1 MTIHDD
7 ENATQPLEELGSG
20 DMDLDQISGETIPLG
35 DDDGGEEVGELPKF
49 NFAKRLKIADHISS
63 NTRQL
68 VILACD
74 RSGSM
79 TGAKIDELNLARFA
93 LLRELADPQNK
104 DGFYLGVIE
113 FDHEARIT
121 LEPQSVLELHL
132 PDALADGGTRFDAA
146 LEMASNMVRDFN
158 MRPNPDGWNYLRSQ
172 VILLSDGYSPVSQH
186 LIDDLQE
193 VSNVWAV
200 AYGGDADQQTLSRI
214 ASDGQVHFIGT
225 QGGELRKFLAA
236 VGETLS
242 QGLAN
247 A

>member
-1 MTIHDD
+1 MTIHD
-7 ENATQPLEELGSG
+7 NNTATQPLEELGSG
-20 DMDLDQISGETIPLG
+20 DVNLDQISGETIPLG
-35 DDDGGEEVGELPKF
+35 DGDEDGEASILPKF
-49 NFAKRLKIADHISS
+49 NFAKRLKIADHICS

-74 RSGSM
+74 SSGSM
-79 TGAKIDELNLARFA
+79 AGTKIDELNLARFA
-93 LLRELADPQNK
+93 LIQELADPQNK

-113 FDHEARIT
+113 FNNKARIT
-121 LEPQSVLELHL
+121 SEPQSVLELHL
-132 PDALADGGTRFDAA
+132 PDAIADGGTRFDAV
-146 LEMASNMVRDFN
+146 LEMAASMVNDFN
-158 MRPNPDGWNYLRSQ
+158 MRPNPDGWNYLRPQ
-172 VILLSDGYSPVSQH
+172 VILLSDGHSPVSKH

-193 VSNVWAV
+193 VANVWAA
-200 AYGGDADQQTLSRI
+200 AYGGDADQKTLSRI

-225 QGGELRKFLAA
+225 QGGELRKFLAS